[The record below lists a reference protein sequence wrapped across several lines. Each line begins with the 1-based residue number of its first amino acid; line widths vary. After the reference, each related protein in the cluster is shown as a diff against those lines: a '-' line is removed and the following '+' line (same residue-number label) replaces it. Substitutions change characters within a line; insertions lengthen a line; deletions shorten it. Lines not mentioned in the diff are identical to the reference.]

1 MFKSMT
7 TVRKDL
13 AKHISVSGMVLALLA
28 VCATPA
34 WANHLTGAT
43 ATANCEGYRLSVN
56 AIDLT
61 EGKTYTI
68 DYSLTVT
75 CGSGSPVTFS
85 GVTTF
90 TATAST
96 ETVTTS
102 GGTFTG
108 LTGGCE
114 VTGSAT
120 LTSSGSTVSTSLGDF
135 TINGGTGPATLSCP
149 TPACVIPPSG
159 TEIPGSPV
167 SWNGFTAPVG
177 SVVWINAH
185 LDASDVPTNK
195 ITTVDFTGV
204 TLVVNDTSYALPNG
218 KVVFN
223 PAVSTPSTVVNAGGS
238 WTTTVNPTFSSD
250 IFFDGQAIPVDSNL
264 ENGGHGNTGS
274 TLSFSTSSSDGSLKF
289 QWQWGAAV
297 YTSWPGNAAANIEP
311 VHAALQAGAPRNKS
325 VEADLI
331 QGPRGGGGSNFTG
344 SWSGTGHGTCP
355 Q

>member
-1 MFKSMT
+1 MFKRMA
-7 TVRKDL
+7 VLRKHL
-13 AKHISVSGMVLALLA
+13 AKHISVSGMVIALLA
-28 VCATPA
+28 LCATPA

-56 AIDLT
+56 AVDLT
-61 EGKTYTI
+61 EGATYTI

-75 CGSGSPVTFS
+75 CSGGSPVTFK
-85 GVTTF
+85 GATTF
-90 TATAST
+90 KATASS
-96 ETVTTS
+96 ETVTTA

-120 LTSSGSTVSTSLGDF
+120 LTSTGSTVSTSLGDF

-159 TEIPGSPV
+159 TEIGGSPA
-167 SWNGFTAPVG
+167 SWNGFNAPAG

-195 ITTVDFTGV
+195 ITRVDFSGV

-218 KVVFN
+218 RVVFN
-223 PAVSTPSTVVNAGGS
+223 PAVSTASTIVNADGS

-311 VHAALQAGAPRNKS
+311 VHGALQAGAPQNKA

-355 Q
+355 